1 MTFRKLLLARA
12 MDNPAAAENEAA
24 THIALSLFGGGG
36 DDDAGD
42 PAFFVWR
49 PPRPSM

>member
-1 MTFRKLLLARA
+1 

-24 THIALSLFGGGG
+24 THIALSLFCGGG
-36 DDDAGD
+36 DDAGD